1 MRYVEFGKTG
11 EKVSEMCLGTMMFGL
26 RCDQAESDRILGA
39 ALEYGVNFIDT
50 APMYGNG
57 LTEEILG
64 QIMVG
69 RRDQLFVA
77 TKVHKGVDAD
87 SILTSIDESLARL
100 RLDYVD
106 LYMIHWP
113 VEGMRVEEIMAAL
126 NRVVA
131 QGKARYVGCCNYP
144 AWLVA
149 YSNGVAERNGWP
161 QLVCNQIA
169 YNPIERGVEIEIL
182 PQALAQNIAITVY
195 RPLVAGLLAG
205 KYKSGQPLP
214 ADSRVQTDTRLL
226 TWLAQYGD
234 QVDQFNRL
242 AQTRGLH
249 PAQLAIAWARFS
261 PAVTN
266 PIVGA
271 SSLRQLETT
280 VAAFEFELSAD
291 EHEAITQLF
300 GAEVWEEGL
309 QRFPGL
315 RYNFPRLRRNLNLA
329 R

>member
-1 MRYVEFGKTG
+1 MRYVEFGKTD
-11 EKVSEMCLGTMMFGL
+11 EKVSEMCLGTMMFGV
-26 RCDQAESDRILGA
+26 RCDQVESDRILGA
-39 ALEYGVNFIDT
+39 ALEQGVHFIDT

-64 QIMVG
+64 QIMRG
-69 RRDQLFVA
+69 RRDQLFVG

-87 SILTSIDESLARL
+87 SILTSLDESLARL

-113 VEGMRVEEIMAAL
+113 VEGMRVEEMMAAL
-126 NRVVA
+126 NRVVV

-144 AWLVA
+144 AWLLA

-169 YNPIERGVEIEIL
+169 YNPIERGVEVEIL
-182 PQALAQNIAITVY
+182 PQALAENIAITVY

-205 KYKSGQPLP
+205 KYKGGQPLP
-214 ADSRVQTDTRLL
+214 AESRVQTDTRLL

-249 PAQLAIAWARFS
+249 PAQLAIAWVRFS

-291 EHEAITQLF
+291 EHEAIPQLF

>member
-1 MRYVEFGKTG
+1 MKYVEFGKTG
-11 EKVSEMCLGTMMFGL
+11 EKVSEMCLGTMMFGV

-39 ALEYGVNFIDT
+39 AIECGVNFIDT

-64 QIMVG
+64 QIMTG
-69 RRDQLFVA
+69 RRDQLFVG
-77 TKVHKGVDAD
+77 TKVHKGVDAG

-113 VEGMRVEEIMAAL
+113 VEGMQVEEIMAAL
-126 NRVVA
+126 SKVVA

-144 AWLVA
+144 AWLLA
-149 YSNGVAERNGWP
+149 YSNAVAERNGWP

-169 YNPIERGVEIEIL
+169 YNPIERGVEVEIL

-205 KYKSGQPLP
+205 KYKGGQPLP
-214 ADSRVQTDTRLL
+214 DDARVQTDTRLL

-234 QVDQFNRL
+234 QVDRFNQL
-242 AQTRGLH
+242 AQARGVH
-249 PAQLAIAWARFS
+249 PAQLAIAWVRYS

-280 VAAFEFELSAD
+280 LAAFELELSTD
-291 EHEAITQLF
+291 EYEAITHLF

-315 RYNFPRLRRNLNLA
+315 RYNFPRLRRNLKLA